1 MKIALQYTKDPRVTR
16 IVELA
21 AILRDRLQYPNSEN
35 SRDERHYTEWFEE
48 EVLKLIN
55 QNGVVQKQHE
65 G

>member
-1 MKIALQYTKDPRVTR
+1 MKVALQYTKDPRVTR

-35 SRDERHYTEWFEE
+35 SRDEQHYTEWFEE

-55 QNGVVQKQHE
+55 QNDVVQKQHE